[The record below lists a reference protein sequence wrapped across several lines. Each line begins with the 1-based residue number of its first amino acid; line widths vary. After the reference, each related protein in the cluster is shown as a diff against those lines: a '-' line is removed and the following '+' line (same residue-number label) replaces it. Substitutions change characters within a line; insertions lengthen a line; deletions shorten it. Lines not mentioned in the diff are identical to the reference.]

1 MIDVSVPLEGQAY
14 RYPLGFVF
22 GTTATDTRWS
32 LTVPLSLLDVAFRPP
47 TATLP
52 CYEDAL
58 YAVVG
63 ASAASGLSLDQLP
76 ADRTHFCIGTPID
89 PEHRTCLIDMLARFA
104 VATNA
109 KSDLLGV
116 FA

>member
-1 MIDVSVPLEGQAY
+1 MP
-14 RYPLGFVF
+14 F
-22 GTTATDTRWS
+22 T
-32 LTVPLSLLDVAFRPP
+32 LLDVAFWLP

-76 ADRTHFCIGTPID
+76 ADPGHFCVHTLAD
-89 PEHRTCLIDMLARFA
+89 QDHRACLLDVLARFY
-104 VATNA
+104 VATSA
-109 KSDLLGV
+109 KSDPSGV
-116 FA
+116 FT

>member
-1 MIDVSVPLEGQAY
+1 M
-14 RYPLGFVF
+14 
-22 GTTATDTRWS
+22 
-32 LTVPLSLLDVAFRPP
+32 PLSLLDVAFWLP

-76 ADRTHFCIGTPID
+76 AEPTHLFFNTLAD
-89 PEHRTCLIDMLARFA
+89 PDHRACLIDTIARFA

-109 KSDLLGV
+109 KNKTV
-116 FA
+116 EIFA

>member
-1 MIDVSVPLEGQAY
+1 M
-14 RYPLGFVF
+14 
-22 GTTATDTRWS
+22 
-32 LTVPLSLLDVAFRPP
+32 PLSLLDVAFWLP

-63 ASAASGLSLDQLP
+63 ASAASGLSLDQIP
-76 ADRTHFCIGTPID
+76 ADPTHFCVGTPID
-89 PEHRTCLIDMLARFA
+89 PEHRTCLIETLARFA
-104 VATNA
+104 AADNA
-109 KSDLLGV
+109 KNNPSGV

>member
-1 MIDVSVPLEGQAY
+1 MPL
-14 RYPLGFVF
+14 
-22 GTTATDTRWS
+22 T
-32 LTVPLSLLDVAFRPP
+32 LLDVALWLP
-47 TATLP
+47 TAALP

-63 ASAASGLSLDQLP
+63 AAAATGLPLDQLP
-76 ADRTHFCIGTPID
+76 AEPTHLFFNTLAD
-89 PEHRTCLIDMLARFA
+89 PDHRACLIDTIARFA

-109 KSDLLGV
+109 KKNPLEV

>member
-1 MIDVSVPLEGQAY
+1 M
-14 RYPLGFVF
+14 
-22 GTTATDTRWS
+22 S
-32 LTVPLSLLDVAFRPP
+32 LTLLNVAFWLP

-52 CYEDAL
+52 CHEDAL

-63 ASAASGLSLDQLP
+63 AAAATGLSLDQLP
-76 ADRTHFCIGTPID
+76 ADPTHFCVGTLID
-89 PEHRTCLIDMLARFA
+89 PDHRACLLDVLARFV

-109 KSDLLGV
+109 KTNPLEV

>member
-1 MIDVSVPLEGQAY
+1 M
-14 RYPLGFVF
+14 
-22 GTTATDTRWS
+22 S
-32 LTVPLSLLDVAFRPP
+32 LTLLDVAFWLP

-63 ASAASGLSLDQLP
+63 AAAATGLSLAELP
-76 ADRTHFCIGTPID
+76 ADPSHFCVHTLAD
-89 PEHRTCLIDMLARFA
+89 PDHRACLLDVLARFA
-104 VATNA
+104 VATSA
-109 KSDLLGV
+109 KNGPLGV

>member
-1 MIDVSVPLEGQAY
+1 MPL
-14 RYPLGFVF
+14 
-22 GTTATDTRWS
+22 T
-32 LTVPLSLLDVAFRPP
+32 LLDVAFWLP

-63 ASAASGLSLDQLP
+63 AAAATGLSLDQLP
-76 ADRTHFCIGTPID
+76 ADPAHVCVNTLAD
-89 PEHRTCLIDMLARFA
+89 PDHRACLIDTLTRFA
-104 VATNA
+104 AAADA
-109 KSDLLGV
+109 KIKPSGV